1 VSRLAF
7 HARWALVHEGGEQK
21 IVADRWIVTEG
32 DRIAAITQDRPAGI
46 DAVIDRPNLF
56 VLPGLINLHNHV
68 FTEALIRGRSE
79 DLSKDLYETNLV
91 YGLLMPLGKL
101 AMDHLLPAECE
112 AIAEMGL
119 MQLMKS
125 GVTTLMES
133 FRAGLTDP
141 FVSAATR
148 AGLRFYAGP
157 YLFSTPD
164 LDIDADGKPTY
175 KDGGGNA
182 DDASIAEWRALY
194 QRHNGSESDRLRVVL
209 SPHAT
214 DTCGPD
220 LLRKVRGLADE
231 HKCLATIHVAQ
242 SAEEVAKSRRLH
254 GCTPTELL
262 EKAGLLGP
270 DVLLAHCLFSSDSDL
285 DIARRHDATVIN
297 CPRTFAR
304 GGAAA
309 AFGRFHGH
317 GLRTVVGTDGYVPDM
332 VSELRAA
339 GMVSKLAAH
348 DPGVA
353 TASQL
358 VASVTSVAATA
369 LGRDDLGRLEPGAR
383 ADIAAI
389 RLDGAHVIP
398 VTDPRNAMVWR
409 AHATDVWATAV
420 DGRLVVNEGRYLAGD
435 EAAIVARAAAVL
447 EKVEGLARSS
457 GILARA
463 K

>member
-1 VSRLAF
+1 MSSLAVR
-7 HARWALVHEGGEQK
+7 ARWALVHEEGAAR
-21 IVADRWIVTEG
+21 IVTDRWIVAEG
-32 DRIAAITQDRPAGI
+32 DRIAAIVADKPSAEI
-46 DAVIDRPNLF
+46 VIDRPDLF

-101 AMDHLLPAECE
+101 AMDHLSPADCE

-133 FRAGLTDP
+133 FRSGLTEP

-164 LDIDADGKPTY
+164 LDIDADGRPTY
-175 KDGGGNA
+175 KDGGGDA
-182 DDASIAEWRALY
+182 DAASIEQWRALY
-194 QRHNGSESDRLRVVL
+194 QRHHGTHDDRIRVTL

-214 DTCGPD
+214 DTCSPD

-242 SAEEVAKSRRLH
+242 SREEVAKSRQLH
-254 GCTPTELL
+254 GRTPTELL
-262 EKAGLLGP
+262 ESVGLLGP

-304 GGAAA
+304 GGATA
-309 AFGRFHGH
+309 AFGRFQRR

-339 GMVSKLAAH
+339 GMVSKLAAQ

-353 TASQL
+353 TAAQL
-358 VASVTSVAATA
+358 VDAVTTMAATA
-369 LGRDDLGRLEPGAR
+369 LGRNDIGRLAVGAK

-389 RLDGAHVIP
+389 RLDGAHVVP
-398 VTDPRNAMVWR
+398 VTDPRNAMIWR
-409 AHATDVWATAV
+409 VHATDVWASAI
-420 DGRLVVNEGRYLAGD
+420 DGKPVVNEGRYLAGD
-435 EAAIVARAAAVL
+435 EPAIVARAGAVL
-447 EKVEGLARSS
+447 AKVEELARSS